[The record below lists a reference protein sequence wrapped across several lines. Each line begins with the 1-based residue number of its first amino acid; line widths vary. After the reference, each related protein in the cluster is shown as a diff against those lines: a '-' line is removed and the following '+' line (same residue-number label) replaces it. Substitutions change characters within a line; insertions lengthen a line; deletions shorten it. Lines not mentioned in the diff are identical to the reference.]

1 MIYLDFRIGG
11 EKFFFFF
18 RVPVE
23 YLGSQRQGKIW
34 VRK

>member
-1 MIYLDFRIGG
+1 MIYLDFRIGS
-11 EKFFFFF
+11 EIFFS